1 METNRRDL
9 IKGSAAIMAVGGL
22 SMPSFALGADHL
34 PSWNDGPAKQAIIN
48 FVKTTTDKSSS
59 QFVQPEDRIAAFDQ
73 DGTRWVEHPI
83 YSQILFE
90 FDRVGELA
98 SKHPDWKT
106 TSPFNAILSGDKE
119 AMAKFTLKDIEVIA
133 MATHTG
139 MTTEALRTI
148 VQDWWAKAKHPR
160 YNKPYGQMV

>member
-1 METNRRDL
+1 
-9 IKGSAAIMAVGGL
+9 MAVGGL